1 MIFYKNTK
9 EEYHCPITFKVFN
22 ENSQIVCIA
31 KTGNVFSHEAVDEL
45 NLKANFFKDLLNDEV
60 FAKKD
65 IIYIQ
70 DPANLNKF
78 NMSNFFYLKENL
90 KWEADDSAERQNPN
104 YYLKSISAEAKST
117 MEELAKT
124 YTAPSSSTS
133 SENYSLS
140 AFAPKADSVN
150 AANYSTGR
158 VAASFTS
165 TVMEIVTSQ
174 EPAIIDENEIRWSR
188 LRKSGKKGYVCLVT
202 NFGRLNIEL
211 FVDQVPRVCE
221 NFLKLCANKYY
232 KDTIFHRLI
241 KHFMVSLILKKIIFY
256 LKILSLKKKASRRRS
271 DWYRDWRTICKFKF
285 IYLILY
291 L

>member
-1 MIFYKNTK
+1 MTGESLDAKNLIK
-9 EEYHCPITFKVFN
+9 INFHKNAKDEYHCPITFKVFN

-31 KTGNVFSHEAVDEL
+31 KTGNVFSQEAVDEL
-45 NLKANFFKDLLNDEV
+45 NLKANFFKDLLTDEP

-65 IIYIQ
+65 IILIQ

-90 KWEADDSAERQNPN
+90 KWEADDSVERQNPS
-104 YYLKSISAEAKST
+104 YYLKSISAEAKSAI
-117 MEELAKT
+117 EELDKT
-124 YTAPSSSTS
+124 YKAPAASTS
-133 SENYSLS
+133 SANYLESS
-140 AFAPKADSVN
+140 NAPKADSVN
-150 AANYSTGR
+150 AASYSSGR

-174 EPAIIDENEIRWSR
+174 EPAIIDENEVRWSR

-202 NFGRLNIEL
+202 NYGRLNIEL

-232 KDTIFHRLI
+232 KDTTFHRLI
-241 KHFMVSLILKKIIFY
+241 KHFMVIL
-256 LKILSLKKKASRRRS
+256 
-271 DWYRDWRTICKFKF
+271 D
-285 IYLILY
+285 
-291 L
+291 